1 MAKKKAEAHHGGAW
15 KVAYADFVTAMM
27 ALFMVL
33 WICSQDKKILIATS
47 KYFKQPFNA
56 VKENAIGIMDK
67 NEGGTKGK
75 DRDIDTTTA
84 TNLAFMNALAS
95 ELNRMINM
103 NETDNEKPIDMEV
116 TSDGL
121 KITLYDR
128 PKHAIFQKGSAEI
141 TEWGGFVMQ
150 NLAWI
155 IERNSL
161 KLHIDGHAATG
172 SVPTAAS
179 ANYGLWELTADRSN
193 AARRLLVKY
202 AVNPKEIERVTG
214 YADTKPLPNL
224 PRESASNE
232 RITVSLAVNR

>member
-56 VKENAIGIMDK
+56 VKENALGIMDK

-75 DRDIDTTTA
+75 EHEVDTTSA
-84 TNLAFMNALAS
+84 ANLAFMNALAS

-103 NETDNEKPIDMEV
+103 NETDDEKPVDMEV

-121 KITLYDR
+121 KITIYDR
-128 PKHAIFQKGSAEI
+128 TKRAVFKKGTAEV
-141 TEWGGFVMQ
+141 TEWGGLVLQ
-150 NLAWI
+150 NLAWL
-155 IERNSL
+155 IEKNSL
-161 KLHIDGHAATG
+161 KVFIDGHSATG
-172 SVPTAAS
+172 TVPISTEPGYS
-179 ANYGLWELTADRSN
+179 LWELTSDRAN

-214 YADTKPLPNL
+214 YADTKPLPKQ
-224 PRESASNE
+224 PASSASNE
-232 RITVSLAVNR
+232 RITVSLGVRR